1 MQWIIGVFWGLGV
14 VLCAHSPRLMRPF
27 RLLMACGLGI
37 SMFLQLL
44 LLKLDNMLTLET
56 ALPLHLCG
64 LFGVLSIPM
73 LWHAPKPLWELSA
86 CLAAPAAFIT
96 LFFPAVIPC
105 THPKL
110 MAFAFY
116 QLHALVAL
124 TPVFLTCTGKPL
136 PTRPQRAFVL
146 GNGYLLF
153 ISAFNC
159 AFQTNYLFLRA
170 APAHT
175 PLALLFSRGRVF
187 YVCALE
193 LLCML
198 VFSYLQGLYCRLSM
212 KRALLTAGNS

>member
-1 MQWIIGVFWGLGV
+1 MQWIVGGIWGLGV
-14 VLCAHSPRLMRPF
+14 VLCAHLTHLVRPF
-27 RLLMACGLGI
+27 RILMACGLGM
-37 SMFLQLL
+37 SMLMQLW
-44 LLKLDNMLTLET
+44 LLKLDGMLALET

-86 CLAAPAAFIT
+86 YLAAPAAFIT

-105 THPKL
+105 TYPNL

-136 PTRPQRAFVL
+136 PARPQRAFVL

-153 ISAFNC
+153 VSAFNN

-175 PLALLFSRGRVF
+175 PLALLFSRDSLF

-193 LLCML
+193 VLCIL
-198 VFSYLQGLYCRLSM
+198 VFSWLQGLYCHVSM
-212 KRALLTAGNS
+212 KRTLFTAGNS